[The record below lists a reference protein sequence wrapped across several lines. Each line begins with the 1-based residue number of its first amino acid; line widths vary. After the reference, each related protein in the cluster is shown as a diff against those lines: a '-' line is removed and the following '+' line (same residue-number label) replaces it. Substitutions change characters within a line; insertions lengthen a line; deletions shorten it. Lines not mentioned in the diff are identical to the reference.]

1 MKTKRFFD
9 LVFSLTGLLL
19 FSPLLLVIIAVI
31 LVEDGP
37 PVVFT
42 QERVGRDF
50 RPFICLK
57 FRSMRDGRITRV
69 GAWIRQT
76 GLDELLQFINVLN
89 GSMSMVGPRPLTPED
104 ARRLGL
110 YDERLPRFT
119 LRPGITGMAQLYGG
133 RGRRVTRLLERRYIE
148 RRSIWLDLIIVV
160 LSLLVNLFGKRR
172 VADWLSRLRKMG
184 RFAWARRCL
193 GSG

>member
-1 MKTKRFFD
+1 MKTKRIFD
-9 LVFSLTGLLL
+9 LVLSLMGLAL
-19 FSPLLLVIIAVI
+19 FSPLLLVIMAVI
-31 LVEDGP
+31 LIEDGP
-37 PVVFT
+37 PVVFA

-57 FRSMRDGRITRV
+57 FRSMRNGRVTRV

-76 GLDELLQFINVLN
+76 GLDELLQFINVLH
-89 GSMSMVGPRPLTPED
+89 GSMSIVGPRPLTRDD

-110 YDERLPRFT
+110 YDEQLPRFR

-133 RGRRVTRLLERRYIE
+133 RGLRVTRFLERRYIE
-148 RRSIWLDLIIVV
+148 RRSIRLDLIIVT

-172 VADWLSRLRKMG
+172 VADWLGKRRKIG
-184 RFAWARRCL
+184 RFA
-193 GSG
+193 